1 MERARALV
9 SSVIPLCSRMQKQ
22 TASLV
27 DMKGRGQG
35 GGSRGGSSTD
45 PTPLTGA
52 GYHPHSGMHR
62 GRCRGNTPSGMVSPH
77 HGGNGAHH
85 GGVEMG
91 VDVDINS
98 GATKCEAD
106 NMPPGLTLRGAAHV
120 HRGTHACVG
129 RASFPGTDARRSP
142 LRKSPVAAPLSND
155 HDVLNDKTARRGSVA
170 AARGGRGVS
179 GDHEGPALTPPPL
192 AQSEEGGE
200 DGSSSSDAGGQ
211 GATRSTQMTPNTSTV
226 SSTLSQPGS
235 RIS

>member
-1 MERARALV
+1 LERARALV
-9 SSVIPLCSRMQKQ
+9 SSVIPLCSRMQKK

-27 DMKGRGQG
+27 DMKERGQG
-35 GGSRGGSSTD
+35 GGARGGSSTD
-45 PTPLTGA
+45 PAGA

-62 GRCRGNTPSGMVSPH
+62 GRCRSNTPNGMVSPH

-85 GGVEMG
+85 GGVELG
-91 VDVDINS
+91 VFENTCDD
-98 GATKCEAD
+98 D

-120 HRGTHACVG
+120 HRGTHTCVSG
-129 RASFPGTDARRSP
+129 ASFPGTGARWSP

-155 HDVLNDKTARRGSVA
+155 HDVLNDKTARRGSAGAAVA

-179 GDHEGPALTPPPL
+179 GDHEGPDLTSPPL
-192 AQSEEGGE
+192 AQSEEVGE
-200 DGSSSSDAGGQ
+200 DGSSCSEAGGQ

-226 SSTLSQPGS
+226 SSTISQPGG